1 MPLLILQS
9 EYSKLLETSIFS
21 WSRGSLRHS
30 WTIFSDYFMLSNN
43 EDKFWKWRSQW
54 LWHDYHWSDTFQT
67 HVVKTCF
74 LGSIAFFLK
83 RIIMYY
89 GMERKQG
96 LYCNN
101 IQKDWPFNPNT
112 RRRKYNDIEY
122 VSIPQHIPRELLS
135 MMRFCAVLY
144 SVRCSNSDSSSG
156 RPKLFLPLVLLLQAE
171 SSASDFCCGR
181 SLIT

>member
-1 MPLLILQS
+1 MKISFENEDHNGFDMITIDLTHFKLML
-9 EYSKLLETSIFS
+9 SKLVTFCQ
-21 WSRGSLRHS
+21 SL
-30 WTIFSDYFMLSNN
+30 F
-43 EDKFWKWRSQW
+43 
-54 LWHDYHWSDTFQT
+54 FQEN
-67 HVVKTCF
+67 H
-74 LGSIAFFLK
+74 
-83 RIIMYY
+83 Y
-89 GMERKQG
+89 GIDRKQG
-96 LYCNN
+96 LYCNT